1 MNVSL
6 TLCAVIWICSLIF
19 ALPVQA
25 EERVQKSGV
34 ALFKQFCFDCH
45 SGGSSEAGND
55 IENLFLAKPIVK
67 NRKSWNRIKQL
78 IEYETMPPSDYDQPS
93 SYERKLMLEWIQDN
107 VDQFDYSTVKHPG
120 WEPVRRMTHL
130 EYNNTI
136 RDLLGVKMNLVE
148 KFPRELV
155 GNTGFENS
163 ANTLFLQPALMERYI
178 AAAERATT
186 AANIFESSD
195 THQFNNALQQF
206 LRRSYRRPIG
216 KTEFEFY
223 LENLSK
229 LKRQGAGDAE
239 AIKGIMAG
247 VLISPDFLLRVES
260 NSDQS
265 GKISEHEL
273 ATRLSYFLW
282 ASMPDDELLKLADDG
297 RLSEPTVLRQQV
309 QRMLGDRKSAGF
321 VESFVGQWLSTRL
334 VGKEIRLDPI
344 DNAWCTDS
352 LMQSMRIE
360 TLMFVAAIIKE
371 NRPITDLIDADFTYV
386 NEELAKTLYGF
397 QSIRGNRMR
406 RIQLKG
412 RGRRGILGHASVLA
426 VTSNHDETSPIKR
439 GAYVLDRILGTPPPP
454 PPPDVGELD
463 EELIENDRLSLAQ
476 KLRRHAADK
485 KCASCHNTIDPIGIA
500 LEKFGAYGRTRKW
513 AASTATLADG
523 YELRGAEDLRE
534 YLLTQRRSDFVRNFV
549 VRVMEY
555 ALGRETEYFD
565 EPAIRKIIAE
575 ANENDLKIQSIVHSV
590 VTSYPFQYRKEN
602 PK

>member
-1 MNVSL
+1 
-6 TLCAVIWICSLIF
+6 
-19 ALPVQA
+19 
-25 EERVQKSGV
+25 
-34 ALFKQFCFDCH
+34 
-45 SGGSSEAGND
+45 
-55 IENLFLAKPIVK
+55 
-67 NRKSWNRIKQL
+67 
-78 IEYETMPPSDYDQPS
+78 
-93 SYERKLMLEWIQDN
+93 
-107 VDQFDYSTVKHPG
+107 
-120 WEPVRRMTHL
+120 
-130 EYNNTI
+130 
-136 RDLLGVKMNLVE
+136 
-148 KFPRELV
+148 
-155 GNTGFENS
+155 
-163 ANTLFLQPALMERYI
+163 
-178 AAAERATT
+178 
-186 AANIFESSD
+186 
-195 THQFNNALQQF
+195 
-206 LRRSYRRPIG
+206 
-216 KTEFEFY
+216 
-223 LENLSK
+223 
-229 LKRQGAGDAE
+229 
-239 AIKGIMAG
+239 
-247 VLISPDFLLRVES
+247 
-260 NSDQS
+260 
-265 GKISEHEL
+265 
-273 ATRLSYFLW
+273 
-282 ASMPDDELLKLADDG
+282 
-297 RLSEPTVLRQQV
+297 
-309 QRMLGDRKSAGF
+309 AGF

-412 RGRRGILGHASVLA
+412 RSRRGILGHASVLA

-523 YELRGAEDLRE
+523 YELRGAEDLRD

-565 EPAIRKIIAE
+565 
-575 ANENDLKIQSIVHSV
+575 
-590 VTSYPFQYRKEN
+590 
-602 PK
+602 